1 MASAPSD
8 PRHVVG
14 RVDSAGRL
22 VAADRELERMQIDA
36 GARLGDPVALPQLAA
51 IARTAR
57 QLNVPIARRAV
68 AASRDKD
75 IDMWVRAV
83 PEGEE
88 VILSIEQWHARP
100 VSGPRLVPLSHEP
113 EPLLPDEVRRWKVD
127 EQLRLTHVSHGLAA
141 LAGLDASTTGQPL
154 TAIFRLE
161 PSEDGSMPL
170 LAGLAARS
178 PFTGQKVVYG
188 GDKRQLLLSGDPLFG
203 ADGEFHG
210 FEGAADFP
218 GETRPPAPKGE
229 PDTHVQDL
237 LRTPLDQIIESAG
250 RIADRSEG
258 PLRNEYAIYAADISA
273 AAHHLLSVLRAM
285 NQIGAAQPSRVDLAE
300 VTQEAVG
307 LVESAALERDIAVAI
322 EPVESC
328 RANGEPRGVMQ
339 ILVNLIGNAIRHS
352 PAQSAVSISFER
364 RNGTAIVHVADNG
377 PGIAAADQD
386 RIFERF
392 EQGAEAGQGS
402 GLGLAIARRLAR
414 GMGGEI
420 KLESNPGEGSTFSL
434 LLPTG

>member
-1 MASAPSD
+1 VASAPSG
-8 PRHVVG
+8 PKAIVG
-14 RVDSAGRL
+14 RVDSSGRL

-36 GARLGDPVALPQLAA
+36 GARLGDLVALPQLAA

-75 IDMWVRAV
+75 VDMWVRAV
-83 PEGEE
+83 PEGDE
-88 VILSIEQWHARP
+88 VVLSIEQWHARP
-100 VSGPRLVPLSHEP
+100 VSGPRLVPLSQEP
-113 EPLLPDEVRRWKVD
+113 ESPLADDVRRWKVD
-127 EQLRLTHVSHGLAA
+127 EQLGVTHFSPALAA
-141 LAGLDASTTGQPL
+141 LVGLEASVAGHPL
-154 TAIFRLE
+154 TGIFHLE
-161 PSEDGSMPL
+161 ASDDGSMPL
-170 LAGLAARS
+170 LAGLSARS
-178 PFTGQKVVYG
+178 PFTGQKVVFG
-188 GDKRQLLLSGDPLFG
+188 DDKRQLLLSGDPVVG
-203 ADGEFHG
+203 SDGEFRG
-210 FEGAADFP
+210 FEGAADLP
-218 GETRPPAPKGE
+218 GESSPTAPKTE
-229 PDTHVQDL
+229 PDTHVQNL

-285 NQIGAAQPSRVDLAE
+285 NQNGAAQPSRVDLAE

-352 PAQSAVSISFER
+352 PAQSAISISFER

-377 PGIAAADQD
+377 PGIAPADQD